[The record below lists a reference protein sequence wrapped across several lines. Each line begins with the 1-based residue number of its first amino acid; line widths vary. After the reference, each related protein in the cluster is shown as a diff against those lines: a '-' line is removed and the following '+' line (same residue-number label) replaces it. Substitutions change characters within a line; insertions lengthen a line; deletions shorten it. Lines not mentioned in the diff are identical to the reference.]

1 MVDTRNYGK
10 KEGHEAV
17 DFEHPARGPNH
28 CSECEHY
35 VGRHCT
41 KVVDP
46 ISPED
51 WCRLFEAK

>member
-1 MVDTRNYGK
+1 MDTRNYGK
-10 KEGHEAV
+10 KESHDAV
-17 DFEHPARGPNH
+17 AFEHPAKGPHH

-46 ISPED
+46 ISPGD